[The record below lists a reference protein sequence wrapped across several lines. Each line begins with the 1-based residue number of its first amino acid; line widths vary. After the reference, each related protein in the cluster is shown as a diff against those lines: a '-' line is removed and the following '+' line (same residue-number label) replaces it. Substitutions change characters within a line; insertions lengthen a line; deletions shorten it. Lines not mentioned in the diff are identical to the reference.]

1 MKSYLAS
8 KSSLTFE
15 EQWIAKLLS
24 QVVPQSLSPLVPNGR
39 GRVRAAA
46 AERADV
52 AQRRRDLL
60 GRRHPSRVSLGR
72 YRGDDGVQQQRGA
85 RGPHTEDDRQG
96 DAGEHAD
103 VRVGVGEWVR
113 DRDGPVTVLHGEKR
127 SEEYAV
133 VETPAE
139 EFMIEVITVKKG
151 ERFTIPVIPVPRV
164 LIWYQGR
171 GVVEESR
178 YQWVREGTVRG
189 RRGAILF
196 QAAGD
201 ERTIVAEEDVVV
213 YATHEKCLS
222 VCW

>member
-1 MKSYLAS
+1 M
-8 KSSLTFE
+8 
-15 EQWIAKLLS
+15 
-24 QVVPQSLSPLVPNGR
+24 
-39 GRVRAAA
+39 
-46 AERADV
+46 
-52 AQRRRDLL
+52 
-60 GRRHPSRVSLGR
+60 
-72 YRGDDGVQQQRGA
+72 
-85 RGPHTEDDRQG
+85 
-96 DAGEHAD
+96 
-103 VRVGVGEWVR
+103 
-113 DRDGPVTVLHGEKR
+113 TVLRGEKR

-151 ERFTIPVIPVPRV
+151 ERFTIPAIPVPRV

-178 YQWVREGTVRG
+178 YEWAREGAVTG

-201 ERTIVAEEDVVV
+201 ERAIVAEEDVVV
-213 YATHEKCLS
+213 YATHEKCLG

>member
-1 MKSYLAS
+1 M
-8 KSSLTFE
+8 
-15 EQWIAKLLS
+15 
-24 QVVPQSLSPLVPNGR
+24 
-39 GRVRAAA
+39 
-46 AERADV
+46 
-52 AQRRRDLL
+52 
-60 GRRHPSRVSLGR
+60 
-72 YRGDDGVQQQRGA
+72 
-85 RGPHTEDDRQG
+85 
-96 DAGEHAD
+96 
-103 VRVGVGEWVR
+103 R

-133 VETPAE
+133 METPAE